1 MSSVHD
7 EHEVD
12 FHAGVAPGASMAYAR
27 QLLRMVRTRGLC
39 SGHLGPTGTPKQ
51 VPSKGRLHAGLPE
64 GEIRELTSANRVR
77 IELARDKESQNEFK
91 TST

>member
-1 MSSVHD
+1 
-7 EHEVD
+7 
-12 FHAGVAPGASMAYAR
+12 
-27 QLLRMVRTRGLC
+27 
-39 SGHLGPTGTPKQ
+39 LGPTGTPKQ